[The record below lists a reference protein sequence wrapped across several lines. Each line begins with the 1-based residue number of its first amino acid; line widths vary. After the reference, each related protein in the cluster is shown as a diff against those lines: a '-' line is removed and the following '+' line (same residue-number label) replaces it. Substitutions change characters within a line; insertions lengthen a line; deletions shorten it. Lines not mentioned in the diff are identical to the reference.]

1 MLLREMT
8 VGSSPDCLAAKPEL
22 ADTKVEHKPN
32 EQREEVE
39 EERVRVRAW
48 MRRSLDSLTGSTMG
62 E

>member
-1 MLLREMT
+1 MT
-8 VGSSPDCLAAKPEL
+8 VGSSLDCLAANPEL

-39 EERVRVRAW
+39 EERR
-48 MRRSLDSLTGSTMG
+48 D